1 MEAEWKQILQDS
13 GINEGLGLGREN
25 GSGLKG
31 QKYILNAF
39 TILMY
44 LFCRFFGLLSI
55 LPKCYTW
62 RHYEAI

>member
-13 GINEGLGLGREN
+13 GINEDLGLGREN

-39 TILMY
+39 TMLI
-44 LFCRFFGLLSI
+44 FFRFFELL
-55 LPKCYTW
+55 
-62 RHYEAI
+62 